1 MFRLHV
7 HIFPLGNEA
16 GVANYHVARERR
28 VSLAEMVQENVNE
41 GEARSFLPV
50 ESKKWFPITHGSIEN
65 FKTEISFIEADKCY
79 KFTNFSNLHF
89 LKHLISCAGAF
100 SGAGHSLAE
109 TPCWVRKYTLHNIT
123 TTYLTNY
130 STHQPPPPPL
140 PTTLSF

>member
-89 LKHLISCAGAF
+89 LKHLISSVGAF
-100 SGAGHSLAE
+100 SVPGQWQTE
-109 TPCWVRKYTLHNIT
+109 TPRCVRKYRLQNVT
-123 TTYLTNY
+123 TTYLAN
-130 STHQPPPPPL
+130 
-140 PTTLSF
+140 